1 MASAL
6 VKSLALTMKNRCW
19 AASLPARVRDVSR
32 KGSWSEGPQ
41 ANDGTPAPE
50 SPFAKLAV
58 LRDALPAAPVA
69 SPTRP
74 ATPGAPA
81 PKAAPKGP
89 AKAVVRIERKGRG
102 GKDATIVEQLGLSA
116 SELDVWL
123 KALKTQLGCGGAVEG
138 DNLVLQG
145 DLRKRIGPL
154 LEARGVRK
162 VVVG

>member
-1 MASAL
+1 M
-6 VKSLALTMKNRCW
+6 
-19 AASLPARVRDVSR
+19 SR

-41 ANDGTPAPE
+41 STADSAASE
-50 SPFAKLAV
+50 SPFAKLAA
-58 LRDALPAAPVA
+58 LRESLPE
-69 SPTRP
+69 
-74 ATPGAPA
+74 APA
-81 PKAAPKGP
+81 PKANGATPTAKPAPKGP

-116 SELDVWL
+116 AELDVWL

-162 VVVG
+162 VIVAG

>member
-1 MASAL
+1 MRLESTWSLSLLRLAIGGAL
-6 VKSLALTMKNRCW
+6 KAALCGCPSENL
-19 AASLPARVRDVSR
+19 LPDA
-32 KGSWSEGPQ
+32 P
-41 ANDGTPAPE
+41 PATQT
-50 SPFAKLAV
+50 S
-58 LRDALPAAPVA
+58 
-69 SPTRP
+69 
-74 ATPGAPA
+74 TPGA
-81 PKAAPKGP
+81 KAKPAPKGP